1 MALVGKTVE
10 EKIYNFLKAAGFTD
24 AGAAGLMG
32 NLYAESG
39 LIPTNLQNS
48 YEKTLHMTDL
58 EYTAAVDNG
67 SYTNFVHDSAG
78 YGLWQLTY
86 WSRKEGFLKYAKSKH
101 KSIGDLETQLEYL
114 MIELKQYGLL
124 NILKNCESVVEASN
138 LILLQFEKPAS
149 MNEKATQNKR
159 ANYGQG
165 YYDKFAK
172 SQKEKEE
179 FTLADFTTL
188 FYEMRKELQDNDSN
202 DYSLEARKWA
212 VEKGLIAGNGTIVN
226 GEPNYMWGDI
236 LTREQFVTVMYRFA
250 QML

>member
-39 LIPTNLQNS
+39 LIPTNLQNT

-86 WSRKEGFLKYAKSKH
+86 WSRKEGFLKYAKSKN

-114 MIELKQYGLL
+114 DRK
-124 NILKNCESVVEASN
+124 SVV
-138 LILLQFEKPAS
+138 
-149 MNEKATQNKR
+149 
-159 ANYGQG
+159 
-165 YYDKFAK
+165 
-172 SQKEKEE
+172 
-179 FTLADFTTL
+179 
-188 FYEMRKELQDNDSN
+188 
-202 DYSLEARKWA
+202 
-212 VEKGLIAGNGTIVN
+212 
-226 GEPNYMWGDI
+226 
-236 LTREQFVTVMYRFA
+236 
-250 QML
+250 